1 MLTQKIELEAKP
13 KIPEEIWVLVV
24 AAFIIALGY
33 GLIAP
38 ILPQFVVGFDVS
50 FAAASA
56 VVSIFAGAGCCLRR
70 CRGV

>member
-1 MLTQKIELEAKP
+1 M
-13 KIPEEIWVLVV
+13 LVV